1 MLPRFAEYSVVFSL
15 NTMKSAVSYDSST
28 STVHSYEVL
37 TCLIDTRD
45 VPDCFMIVMT
55 VKSKQGCYTLS
66 AYITRSSI
74 EVSVI
79 ALEVSIQ
86 SLTLH

>member
-1 MLPRFAEYSVVFSL
+1 
-15 NTMKSAVSYDSST
+15 MKLAVSYDSST

-37 TCLIDTRD
+37 ACLIDTRD

-55 VKSKQGCYTLS
+55 VKSKQEML
-66 AYITRSSI
+66 YITRSI

-79 ALEVSIQ
+79 ALAVSIQ
-86 SLTLH
+86 SLPQYTHCIEWRVHKVRYI